1 MSTLIDIDLT
11 SIIIV
16 LQNCLKEVFFPFFT
30 PEMLDTNTFG
40 NPKPSCN
47 AVPIFPLLWDCQ
59 YQVN

>member
-1 MSTLIDIDLT
+1 MMSTLIDIDLT

-40 NPKPSCN
+40 NPRPSCN
-47 AVPIFPLLWDCQ
+47 AVPIFPLL
-59 YQVN
+59 